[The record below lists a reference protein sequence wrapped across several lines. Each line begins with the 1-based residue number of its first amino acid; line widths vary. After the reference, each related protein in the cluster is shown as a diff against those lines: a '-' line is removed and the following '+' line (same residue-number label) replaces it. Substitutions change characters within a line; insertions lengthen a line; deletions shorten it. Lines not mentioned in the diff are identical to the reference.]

1 MNTENLSNETKNPA
15 LNKGAVNGSNSFG
28 KITQND
34 LDKDCCSQC
43 KYGEFN
49 GDHDACLTCAYGDIG
64 SNCYYR

>member
-1 MNTENLSNETKNPA
+1 MKNENLSNEVETSA
-15 LNKGAVNGSNSFG
+15 LNKGVSGSNSFG

-49 GDHDACLTCAYGDIG
+49 GYHDACFTCAYGDIG